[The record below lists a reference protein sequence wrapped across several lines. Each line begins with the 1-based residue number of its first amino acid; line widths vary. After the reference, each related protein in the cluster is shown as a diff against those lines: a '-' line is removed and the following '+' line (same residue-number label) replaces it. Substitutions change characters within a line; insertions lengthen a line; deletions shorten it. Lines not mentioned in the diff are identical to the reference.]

1 MPLSTAQRD
10 FVRVMQ
16 DNSLF
21 RIESVG
27 FAPASS
33 RDVTAD
39 HHEEDIVATRLAVIQ
54 LAEKLGNVTQ
64 ACRAM
69 GFSRGTFYR
78 LKARFVAEGEA
89 GLRELDRRGRVP
101 KNRFDPS
108 IDEVVL
114 ELAKQHPTWGRRR
127 FVALLA
133 ERGIAISA
141 SGVRLIWKR
150 HGLLDSRVRD
160 R

>member
-1 MPLSTAQRD
+1 
-10 FVRVMQ
+10 
-16 DNSLF
+16 
-21 RIESVG
+21 
-27 FAPASS
+27 
-33 RDVTAD
+33 
-39 HHEEDIVATRLAVIQ
+39 
-54 LAEKLGNVTQ
+54 
-64 ACRAM
+64 
-69 GFSRGTFYR
+69 
-78 LKARFVAEGEA
+78 
-89 GLRELDRRGRVP
+89 VP

-114 ELAKQHPTWGRRR
+114 ELAKEHPTWGRRR

-150 HGLLDSRVRD
+150 HGLLDERVRD